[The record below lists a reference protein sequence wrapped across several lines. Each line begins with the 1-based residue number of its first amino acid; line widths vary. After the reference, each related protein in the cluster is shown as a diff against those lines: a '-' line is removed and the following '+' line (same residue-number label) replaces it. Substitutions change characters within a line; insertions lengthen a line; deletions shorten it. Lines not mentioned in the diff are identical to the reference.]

1 MIHKERDV
9 KRSRKAARTQN
20 GTNGERADQQDGSEV
35 ACLERLSEE
44 LEHPSRSRREGARA
58 ALRCL
63 NRLVALRAAAGVS
76 REDAWIQMFD
86 TEQPL
91 LGGFETQPVEP
102 STPRSVEQIVQ
113 DIERELANRERP
125 DVLN

>member
-1 MIHKERDV
+1 M

-20 GTNGERADQQDGSEV
+20 GTSNGERDQQDGTEV

-44 LEHPSRSRREGARA
+44 LEHPSRSRRAGARA

-76 REDAWIQMFD
+76 REAAWMDMFE
-86 TEQPL
+86 TEKPL
-91 LGGFETQPVEP
+91 LDGFETQPTEP

-113 DIERELANRERP
+113 DIERALANRERP
-125 DVLN
+125 EVLN